1 MRMEE
6 LKLSKWPNITGMRE
20 RVSSTIKSYRKTK
33 SMFLPKKKKLSKYH
47 RLKND

>member
-1 MRMEE
+1 MRTEE

-20 RVSSTIKSYRKTK
+20 RVSSTIKSYGKTK